1 MCHSQIKGHE
11 KKKTHT
17 HTHTWYWA
25 VFWPNITKSGVYLRY
40 RHCFKLF
47 RELRK
52 ESEKV
57 GISVITLLKFL
68 LTETNCG
75 NVIVEIGKK
84 KICSNC
90 GNVIVKNG
98 RKKNWLPKSGEELKK
113 KVLHPQYFYN
123 IFTRNHRW
131 IVTISSNLNL
141 ILRLFF

>member
-1 MCHSQIKGHE
+1 M
-11 KKKTHT
+11 
-17 HTHTWYWA
+17 
-25 VFWPNITKSGVYLRY
+25 RY

-84 KICSNC
+84 KILWQLWQCHC
-90 GNVIVKNG
+90 QKWEE
-98 RKKNWLPKSGEELKK
+98 KKLVAKIWGGIKK
-113 KVLHPQYFYN
+113 KSATST
-123 IFTRNHRW
+123 IFLQHFHNKSQ
-131 IVTISSNLNL
+131 VISCY
-141 ILRLFF
+141 

>member
-1 MCHSQIKGHE
+1 M
-11 KKKTHT
+11 
-17 HTHTWYWA
+17 
-25 VFWPNITKSGVYLRY
+25 RY

-84 KICSNC
+84 KICGNC

-98 RKKNWLPKSGEELKK
+98 RKKKLVVEIWRGIKK
-113 KVLHPQYFYN
+113 KSVIST
-123 IFTRNHRW
+123 IFLQHFHKKSQVN
-131 IVTISSNLNL
+131 SYY
-141 ILRLFF
+141 